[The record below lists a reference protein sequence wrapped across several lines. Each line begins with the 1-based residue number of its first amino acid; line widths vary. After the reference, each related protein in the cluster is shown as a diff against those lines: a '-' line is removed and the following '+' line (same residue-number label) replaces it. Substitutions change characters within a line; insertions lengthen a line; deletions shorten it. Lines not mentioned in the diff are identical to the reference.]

1 MQCVF
6 SLTRLSYRDQ
16 YSILAET
23 ISREKEALQI
33 REKAQEKVYNK
44 ERCEVLVRGL
54 VRKGF
59 NSWQFSTLC

>member
-6 SLTRLSYRDQ
+6 SLTRFSYRDQ

-33 REKAQEKVYNK
+33 REKAQEKVCN
-44 ERCEVLVRGL
+44 EELCEV
-54 VRKGF
+54 
-59 NSWQFSTLC
+59 